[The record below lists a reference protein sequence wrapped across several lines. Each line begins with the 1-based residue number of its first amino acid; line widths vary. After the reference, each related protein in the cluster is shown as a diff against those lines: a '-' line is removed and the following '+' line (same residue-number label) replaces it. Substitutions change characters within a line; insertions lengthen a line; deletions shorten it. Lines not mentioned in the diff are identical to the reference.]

1 MLRLDK
7 NDPLDRMILQ
17 ELGGKPVP
25 FDTWLDAMDELD
37 EEPDCSQILQERGLH
52 MEDVLQEAETYRKDF
67 YAHLSKWELP
77 PDNRYDL
84 CFALLYQAKKTP
96 CLELTRIFVKY
107 CPTLGFCWITYPN
120 QWTNR
125 ISRIYTNKSFCNIWI
140 SVQPATI

>member
-52 MEDVLQEAETYRKDF
+52 MEDVL
-67 YAHLSKWELP
+67 
-77 PDNRYDL
+77 
-84 CFALLYQAKKTP
+84 
-96 CLELTRIFVKY
+96 
-107 CPTLGFCWITYPN
+107 
-120 QWTNR
+120 
-125 ISRIYTNKSFCNIWI
+125 
-140 SVQPATI
+140 

>member
-96 CLELTRIFVKY
+96 CLELTRIF
-107 CPTLGFCWITYPN
+107 CEILSDPGFLLDHLP
-120 QWTNR
+120 
-125 ISRIYTNKSFCNIWI
+125 
-140 SVQPATI
+140 QPVDEQDKQDLH